1 MINYEYYKVFYFACR
16 YKNFTR
22 AAKLLGTSQSA
33 VSHTISTLE
42 YQLGRRLF
50 VRSSRGIAP
59 TPDGELLYK
68 YVSAGCEAFI
78 RGENELINSSSR
90 DEGTVYI
97 AATEA
102 ALNCFLFKALEGFRS
117 KRPNIRFRI
126 ESLSTGGAV
135 EAVLSGNADYA
146 LLSAPVKLN
155 KPLVKKE
162 LLDFSDV
169 LICGERYRQ
178 LQGRI
183 LSPEELKKYPVIL
196 LSEKTVTR
204 AFFDEYFSSCGVFI
218 TPDIEAATS
227 DMIIPMV
234 KNNLGIGFVPGI
246 MPQLSE
252 EGIYRLNISPE
263 PPVRSITVIYNSSM
277 PKSPAAKSFFKDG
290 LEGWAESEKGDAL

>member
-50 VRSSRGIAP
+50 VRSSRGITP
-59 TPDGELLYK
+59 TPDGELLFK

-78 RGENELINSSSR
+78 RGENELINSNSP

-102 ALNCFLFKALEGFRS
+102 ALNCFLFRALEGFRA
-117 KRPNIRFRI
+117 KRPNIRFRL
-126 ESLSTGGAV
+126 ESLSTSSAV
-135 EAVLSGNADYA
+135 EAVFSGNADYA

-155 KPLVKKE
+155 KPLVKKDIV
-162 LLDFSDV
+162 DFSDI
-169 LICGERYRQ
+169 LICGERYRD
-178 LQGRI
+178 LQNKP
-183 LSPEELKKYPVIL
+183 LMLEDLKKYPVIM

-204 AFFDEYFSSCGVFI
+204 QFFDEYFSTHGVFI

-234 KNNLGIGFVPGI
+234 KNNLGIGFVPEI

-252 EGIYRLNISPE
+252 DGIYRLEVSPK
-263 PPVRSITVIYNSSM
+263 PPVRSISVVYNSSM
-277 PKSPAAKSFFKDG
+277 PKSPAAKSFFK
-290 LEGWAESEKGDAL
+290 EALAIGS

>member
-1 MINYEYYKVFYFACR
+1 MINYEYYKVFYFACKYR
-16 YKNFTR
+16 NFTR
-22 AAKLLGTSQSA
+22 AAQILGTSQSA

-50 VRSSRGIAP
+50 VRSSRGISP

-78 RGENELINSSSR
+78 RGENELINSSSPV
-90 DEGTVYI
+90 EGTVYI

-102 ALNCFLFKALEGFRS
+102 ALNCYLFKALESFRA
-117 KRPNIRFRI
+117 KRPNVRFRL

-135 EAVLSGNADYA
+135 DAVLSGNADYA

-155 KPLVKKE
+155 KPLMKKE
-162 LLDFSDV
+162 LVDFSDV

-178 LQGRI
+178 LQNDTI
-183 LSPEELKKYPVIL
+183 QLEDLKKYPVIL
-196 LSEKTVTR
+196 LAEKTVTR
-204 AFFDEYFSSCGVFI
+204 AFFDEYFSRHGVFI

-234 KNNLGIGFVPGI
+234 KNNLGIGFVPEI

-252 EGIYRLNISPE
+252 EGIYRLKVSPA
-263 PPVRSITVIYNSSM
+263 PPVRSITAVYNSSM
-277 PKSPAAKSFFKDG
+277 PKSPAAKSFFKEA
-290 LEGWAESEKGDAL
+290 LEG

>member
-22 AAKLLGTSQSA
+22 AAKILGTSQSA

-50 VRSSRGIAP
+50 VRSSRGITP
-59 TPDGELLYK
+59 TPDGELLFK

-78 RGENELINSSSR
+78 RGENELINSSSQ

-102 ALNCFLFKALEGFRS
+102 ALNCYLFKALEGFRAAH
-117 KRPNIRFRI
+117 PNIRFRI

-135 EAVLSGNADYA
+135 DAVLSGNVDYA

-155 KPLVKKE
+155 KPLVKKN
-162 LLDFSDV
+162 LADFSDV
-169 LICGERYRQ
+169 LICGERCRH
-178 LQGRI
+178 LQNET
-183 LSPEELKKYPVIL
+183 LKLEDLKKYPLIL

-234 KNNLGIGFVPGI
+234 KNNLGIGFVPEL

-252 EGIYRLNISPE
+252 EGIYRLTVSPP
-263 PPVRSITVIYNSSM
+263 PPVRSITAVYNSSM
-277 PKSPAAKSFFKDG
+277 PKSPAAKAFFKEA
-290 LEGWAESEKGDAL
+290 LEG